1 MTRFEAWI
9 QSFLRRRDLIR
20 VDGRMLFSYKT
31 TRDEY
36 IHLRGLFADALV
48 ALDGATWSLRSRE
61 ECACFVLYA
70 AEWWRREYAGDLWRW
85 TTILDSIGPAY
96 HLDAVERT
104 TAVEVGLRAWGHR
117 PSGQGKKYLG
127 AIVAQGGLPLRLVAR
142 GGGAIAR
149 LLTRGMRQAQ
159 LYGWDGQRLESF
171 FHAYDHELVQHL
183 RDEEIYRLLSSV
195 VTTVL
200 SLRRD
205 HKLAGVSNPVEAL
218 ERQQPD
224 WRNLFPIVVDEDQDA
239 EALLVGLVREAAREI
254 ARGAVYPVTAT
265 RTLQPAGDGSS
276 HRLVTVIQ
284 VPASVPLEALKS
296 AIGLEADRIPQA
308 FNVDLVGTQRLPLA
322 DARQLLGADEPTVLL
337 SGKSHVLRGEDSFRE
352 LRFAVRSKGLE
363 LHAPVAVP
371 GGDELDETQ
380 PWVFV
385 ERDGAWVLAGVGGC
399 RVSEDRCLVAV
410 PQAGQVRPV
419 DLNAAIVPRGELTT
433 IDVPRALYEVGGP
446 VEAVV
451 ESVAF
456 SVRTHQTAGLSEPLL
471 WRGQREAYPSAPYPV
486 YRGIP
491 RLYRLGDDGV
501 PIPVPERQVAWMT
514 ATRDPVRVENPRLH
528 AGPIDA
534 WLTADGLRVRRF
546 RMVLL
551 PEQAKLRF
559 KSGRDDR
566 SGTVEFQRWAIATL
580 DVPPA
585 AASSVHFDEGV
596 VRVELSATGRPPAF
610 LEFRLTW
617 DSSPH
622 ALRLTLPFPVTGA
635 RFTTPSGEELI
646 RGHSISA
653 ARMAGVRIQVLDRNP
668 NQPQKYKLVAE
679 LENGSANHGGHRP
692 SLELPI
698 SITVDGSGELRLLD
712 IEASLQGLLCQ
723 SDLLDAKLSLR
734 VLAGANKLAELS
746 VTRYDVDLERQEAQA
761 ALTASQLQRLST
773 DQLLGLKLCAVPL
786 LQADF
791 VQQDLDQLRSEEV
804 PTGRWDL
811 SALTAADSPWLVV
824 PRDDSSLV
832 VRPMLYRVRDA
843 EASTSTMSSL
853 CPLAQ
858 AMSIGDPDERSK
870 ALGTAVE
877 AMAADYD
884 HPSWKLVVRQYTALS
899 HLPLSTLDYWRA
911 CARSPAAGL
920 AILLKLSH
928 DMPRLAMRMR
938 EELGVLWELT
948 PAVALSAALQR
959 LRQSWTSQLG
969 VGQEDAVRVLTE
981 QIFRKLASSAPVL
994 ADGVE
999 LVLFKA
1005 GLGRTPRLDALFAEV
1020 RSGPSSLAQRLWS
1033 GQDCLLQRFL
1043 LRTHLDDEF
1052 WPGFELT
1059 DQLINKLGER
1069 HGRSLQQLLAACGRD
1084 PRRLFWLPTLGQHGP
1099 YAKNV
1104 KQDVANAPVLCGLLS
1119 EMASEPLPWW
1129 TQDEI
1134 VKLRQLRAFAP
1145 AWFEE
1150 ACRLG
1155 GLIALSI
1162 QEQPAVPAASTASAA
1177 RHSPSGA
1184 RVWRVSAP
1192 PRDRA

>member
-1 MTRFEAWI
+1 MAQFDAWF
-9 QSFLRRRDLIR
+9 QSFLERRELTRP
-20 VDGRMLFSYKT
+20 DGRMLFSYRT
-31 TRDEY
+31 TREEY
-36 IHLRGLFADALV
+36 VELRRLLGDTLS
-48 ALDGATWSLRSRE
+48 ALDGAPWTLRSRA

-85 TTILDSIGPAY
+85 TTILNSIGPAY
-96 HLDAVERT
+96 HLEVVERT

-127 AIVAQGGLPLRLVAR
+127 AIVAQGGLPLRLIAR

-200 SLRRD
+200 GLRRD
-205 HKLAGVSNPVEAL
+205 HKLAGISNPVEVL

-224 WRNLFPIVVDEDQDA
+224 WRNLFPIVVEEDQAA

-296 AIGLEADRIPQA
+296 AIGLEADKIPQA
-308 FNVDLVGTQRLPLA
+308 FSVDLVGTQRLPLA
-322 DARQLLGADEPTVLL
+322 DARQLLGSSEPTVLL
-337 SGKSHVLRGEDSFRE
+337 SGKSHVLKGEDSFRE

-363 LHAPVAVP
+363 LHPPVAIP
-371 GGDELDETQ
+371 GGDELDEAQ

-399 RVSEDRCLVAV
+399 RVAEDKCLVAV
-410 PQAGQVRPV
+410 PQSCQLRSLDVGATVLR
-419 DLNAAIVPRGELTT
+419 RGELEAMGAS
-433 IDVPRALYEVGGP
+433 RALYEVAGP
-446 VEAVV
+446 VEAVID
-451 ESVAF
+451 SVVF
-456 SVRTHQTAGLSEPLL
+456 TVRTHQTAGLSEQLL
-471 WRGQREAYPSAPYPV
+471 WRGQREAYPSTPFPV

-501 PIPVPERQVAWMT
+501 PIAVHERHVAWMT
-514 ATRDPVRVENPRLH
+514 ATRDPVRVDNPRLH
-528 AGPIDA
+528 VGPIDA
-534 WLTADGLRVRRF
+534 WLTADGSRIRRF

-559 KSGRDDR
+559 KSGSDDR
-566 SGTVEFQRWAIATL
+566 SGAVEFQRWAIAKV

-585 AASSVHFDEGV
+585 ATSRVDFDEGV
-596 VRVELSATGRPPAF
+596 VRVDLSASGRPPAF

-617 DSSPH
+617 HGCSH
-622 ALRLTLPFPVTGA
+622 ALRLTLPFPATGA
-635 RFTTPSGEELI
+635 RFTTFDGEELV

-653 ARMAGVRIQVLDRNP
+653 TRMAGVRVQVLDRNP

-679 LENGSANHGGHRP
+679 QENGSATHGGHRP
-692 SLELPI
+692 RLELPI
-698 SITVDGSGELRLLD
+698 PISADGSGELRLLD

-723 SDLLDAKLSLR
+723 SDLLDAKLALR

-761 ALTASQLQRLST
+761 ALTASQLRTLSA

-811 SALTAADSPWLVV
+811 SALSAADGPWLVV

-832 VRPMLYRVRDA
+832 VRPMLYRVPDGG
-843 EASTSTMSSL
+843 ASTSTVSGL

-858 AMSIGDPDERSK
+858 AMAIGESDERAR
-870 ALGTAVE
+870 ALETAIG

-884 HPSWKLVVRQYTALS
+884 HPSWKLVLRQYTALS
-899 HLPLSTLDYWRA
+899 HLPLSTLDYWRT

-920 AILLKLSH
+920 AMLLKLSH

-959 LRQSWTSQLG
+959 LHQSWTAQLG
-969 VGQEDAVRVLTE
+969 AAQEEAVRVLTE

-994 ADGVE
+994 VDGVE
-999 LVLFKA
+999 LTLFKA
-1005 GLGRTPRLDALFAEV
+1005 GLGRTPGVASLLGEV
-1020 RSGPSSLAQRLWS
+1020 RSGPSGLAQRLWS
-1033 GQDCLLQRFL
+1033 GQDSLVQRFL

-1059 DQLINKLGER
+1059 DLLISKMGER

-1084 PRRLFWLPTLGQHGP
+1084 PRRLFWLPTLGQQGP
-1099 YAKNV
+1099 HAKNV
-1104 KQDVANAPVLCGLLS
+1104 KQDVANVPVLCGLLS
-1119 EMASEPLPWW
+1119 QLASEPHAWW

-1134 VKLRQLRAFAP
+1134 MKLRQLRAFAP

-1155 GLIALSI
+1155 GLMALST
-1162 QEQPAVPAASTASAA
+1162 QEQPAVSAAPTASAA
-1177 RHSPSGA
+1177 RHAPSGA